1 MKPFKCDVVIDIDD
15 GVDDSK
21 EKEVAVKLPGEA
33 EGTSELKEETNS
45 AKELEKDILGTFWMK
60 VEQNDCDDDEITTY
74 VVELPLSQHN
84 KPEVKEAKV
93 VEMRNLRDYET
104 FKEVEDWGQERISSI
119 WVFTVNPF
127 SQGGGPFQPPLSENN

>member
-1 MKPFKCDVVIDIDD
+1 
-15 GVDDSK
+15 
-21 EKEVAVKLPGEA
+21 
-33 EGTSELKEETNS
+33 
-45 AKELEKDILGTFWMK
+45 MK

-74 VVELPLSQHN
+74 VVELPISQHH

-104 FKEVEDWGQERISSI
+104 FKEVEDWGQERISSR

-127 SQGGGPFQPPLSENN
+127 SQGGGLFSPPLAKTINALNFAK